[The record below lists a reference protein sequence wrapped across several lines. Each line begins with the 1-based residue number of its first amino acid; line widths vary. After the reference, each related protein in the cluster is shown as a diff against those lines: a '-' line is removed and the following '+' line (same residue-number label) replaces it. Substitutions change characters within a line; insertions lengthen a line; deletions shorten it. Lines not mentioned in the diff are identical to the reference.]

1 MKRFICLLVGLALL
15 SPLTVLA
22 STWQIDPNH
31 TTMQFKVRH
40 LMISNV
46 KGGFDKFSGTL
57 SLDDRDITRSRVEV
71 VIDTASVN
79 TNIKMRDDDLRSPNF
94 FAAAQFPTMTFTS
107 TRVEKAGDNRLRIT
121 GNLTIK
127 GTTRPVV
134 LDVDGLTPEV
144 KDPWGGIRRGA
155 SATTT
160 IKRHDFGLTWNKTMD
175 NGGAVVG
182 EDVAIQLEVEFV
194 RK

>member
-1 MKRFICLLVGLALL
+1 MKRFICFLVGLALL

-57 SLDDRDITRSRVEV
+57 DLDDKDITKSKVEV

-79 TNIKMRDDDLRSPNF
+79 TNIKLRDDDLRSPNF
-94 FAAAQFPTMTFTS
+94 FDAARFPTMTFTS
-107 TRVEKAGDNRLRIT
+107 TKVEKTGGTGLKIT

-134 LDVDGLTPEV
+134 LTVDGLTPEIR
-144 KDPWGGIRRGA
+144 DPWGGLRRGA
-155 SATTT
+155 SAVTT

-194 RK
+194 KK

>member
-22 STWQIDPNH
+22 STWEIDPNH

-46 KGGFDKFSGTL
+46 KGGFDKFRGML
-57 SLDDRDITRSRVEV
+57 SLDDKDITKSKVEV
-71 VIDTASVN
+71 VIETASVN
-79 TNIKMRDDDLRSPNF
+79 TNIKKRDDDLRSPNF
-94 FAAAQFPTMTFTS
+94 FDAAQFPTMTFTS
-107 TRVEKAGDNRLRIT
+107 TKVEKAGENGLKII
-121 GNLTIK
+121 GKLTIK
-127 GTTRPVV
+127 GITRPVV
-134 LDVDGLTPEV
+134 LVVDSLTPEV

-155 SATTT
+155 SAATA